1 MFSAMAGADKNKGD
15 TANQHN
21 IRNSRTTLTLAQPI
35 VCSAVVEGV
44 WRGMS
49 GFCMSGLCFFLLV
62 LSGAAHCMQTM

>member
-49 GFCMSGLCFFLLV
+49 GLCFFLLV